1 MNILATPLRYLDIA
15 FLAFDITGDGEIEA
29 KVSTLEFRAFVE
41 KFNNLYKLKKFNTYK
56 IILSFDFRNFLRS

>member
-29 KVSTLEFRAFVE
+29 KVR
-41 KFNNLYKLKKFNTYK
+41 KLYNELY
-56 IILSFDFRNFLRS
+56 DFI

>member
-29 KVSTLEFRAFVE
+29 KVRTRIDLVLKIEYSNYCSKNVA
-41 KFNNLYKLKKFNTYK
+41 KNNY
-56 IILSFDFRNFLRS
+56 IA

>member
-41 KFNNLYKLKKFNTYK
+41 KFNM
-56 IILSFDFRNFLRS
+56 III